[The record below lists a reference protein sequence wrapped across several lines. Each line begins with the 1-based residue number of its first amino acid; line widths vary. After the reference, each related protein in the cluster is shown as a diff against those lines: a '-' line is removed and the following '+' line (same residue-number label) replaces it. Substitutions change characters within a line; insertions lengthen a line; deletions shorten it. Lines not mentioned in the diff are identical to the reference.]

1 MSTHPAT
8 PHRAKLG
15 SAQFA
20 SVEQHASPLGTANR
34 HLSTAALRLSL
45 SNGTYVATVSLA
57 HAQTHATS
65 SAAEEARPSRG
76 SGMKTVKKIR
86 AGQLASIQTV
96 VCYARVIRLSST
108 ADRRSRLPARD
119 DIRATGTSLAGW
131 HNGSHELGESAR
143 PEVLLQVCVTI
154 S

>member
-45 SNGTYVATVSLA
+45 SNGTFVATVSLA

-76 SGMKTVKKIR
+76 SGMKTVTCIKN
-86 AGQLASIQTV
+86 SIV
-96 VCYARVIRLSST
+96 KRVLST
-108 ADRRSRLPARD
+108 PADAFTPSRVGKP
-119 DIRATGTSLAGW
+119 
-131 HNGSHELGESAR
+131 
-143 PEVLLQVCVTI
+143 
-154 S
+154 